1 VTVATVAAYIDGFN
15 LYFGMKHKYRRKY
28 LWLDVVEM
36 IRQVRPNDQVV
47 VVRYFSAIVKGEPA
61 AAANQQTYIDAM
73 KAHHGPTLLDVH
85 VGRFKDRRI
94 KPCRV
99 CRSEYECQ
107 CPRTYRSFEEKE
119 TDVGIGAMMVADAAL
134 QVGDV
139 SLFVS
144 ADTDFVPAVRAVGL
158 VAPTRPVYIALP
170 PGNTGA
176 SSRLTAFPNVSSF
189 FINESTLRNA
199 QLPAAV
205 TDAATGQT
213 YTRPPKWS

>member
-1 VTVATVAAYIDGFN
+1 MATVAAYIDGFN
-15 LYFGMKHKYRRKY
+15 LYFGMKYKYGRKY

-36 IRQVRPNDQVV
+36 IRQVRPNDQVL

-73 KAHHGPTLLDVH
+73 RAHHGPTLDVH
-85 VGRFKDRRI
+85 VGRFKDRKIR
-94 KPCRV
+94 PCRV
-99 CRSEYECQ
+99 CRLPYVCQ
-107 CPRTYRSFEEKE
+107 CGRQYKGFEEKE

-144 ADTDFVPAVRAVGL
+144 ADTDFVPAVRAVRL
-158 VAPTRPVYIALP
+158 VAPTRWVYIALP

-176 SSRLTAFPNVSSF
+176 SSRLTAFPNVASF
-189 FINESTLRNA
+189 FINEPALRNA
-199 QLPAAV
+199 QLPRTV

-213 YTRPPKWS
+213 YTRPAKWS